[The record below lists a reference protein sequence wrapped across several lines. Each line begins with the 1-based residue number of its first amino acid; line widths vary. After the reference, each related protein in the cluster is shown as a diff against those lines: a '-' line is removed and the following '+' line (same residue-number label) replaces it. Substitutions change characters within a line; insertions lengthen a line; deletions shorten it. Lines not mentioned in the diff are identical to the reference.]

1 MSRRLV
7 SAFLVAL
14 AGLGTVYA
22 TELVRTWRMTREVDR
37 LTREISLM
45 KGQTRELERA
55 VDRLRSDPA
64 EIERRAREDLGYVR
78 PGERVLKF
86 PPTPGG
92 PSR

>member
-1 MSRRLV
+1 MTRRAL
-7 SAFLVAL
+7 SLFLVAF
-14 AGLGTVYA
+14 AGLSVVYA
-22 TELVRTWRMTREVDR
+22 TELVRTWRMTRDTES
-37 LTREISLM
+37 LKREISGL

-78 PGERVLKF
+78 PGERILKF

-92 PSR
+92 PLR

>member
-1 MSRRLV
+1 MTRRAL
-7 SAFLVAL
+7 SLFLVAL
-14 AGLGTVYA
+14 AGLSVVYA
-22 TELVRTWRMTREVDR
+22 TEVVRTWRLTRDTDG
-37 LTREISLM
+37 LKREISGL

-78 PGERVLKF
+78 PGERILKF

-92 PSR
+92 PLR